1 MTKNSVF
8 AVVSVPRLL
17 YAGPSLLLLNLQSSA
32 RFHIEDQA
40 SQGGHK
46 EPNVQ
51 SAGRVPLSALVS
63 VGYF

>member
-1 MTKNSVF
+1 MTKTSVF

-17 YAGPSLLLLNLQSSA
+17 YAGPSLLLNLQSSA
-32 RFHIEDQA
+32 CFHIEDQA

-46 EPNVQ
+46 ELNVQ
-51 SAGRVPLSALVS
+51 SSGRVPLSALVS